1 MIRSPI
7 LSIRGLNPHGRIP
20 PFEVKFSGGLIVAA
34 GEPIALGPFSV
45 DLANTRLLRDGV
57 EFEMRPRAFRALK
70 VLIQNPG
77 RLVDYQQMIQEAWD
91 GTHVSKHTVTVTISE
106 IKHILGEY
114 GSWINCQPRFGYRLE
129 IPQTEVLMRRGWH
142 FWNQC
147 SLAGYQNAL
156 RCFQEAAAADGADF
170 RPFEGISSTY
180 LMLAGFL
187 MQAPRDIYGPFL
199 EAQQR
204 AVALC
209 GLTPELRLD
218 RAFAKF
224 VFERN
229 VAEAEAELLA
239 VGAERPNSVH
249 LYVRLALVSLG
260 NRRIEE
266 ARVRMQQAR
275 DTNALSP
282 ELAFLVTV
290 VRLFAREFTAAA
302 EWGRGTL
309 DLHPA
314 CQIGRAFYAEALER
328 SGNPEEA
335 LAQYR
340 LASAL
345 SPDILWIRADEA
357 RCLAENG
364 QTEAATAILSD
375 LQRIRETRYVDA
387 YHMATLLDALGK
399 RDEAFRELERAYE
412 ENSYALLFAGLDAKA
427 DGLRSDPRFALLERK
442 ALAVSVG

>member
-1 MIRSPI
+1 MLGVDES
-7 LSIRGLNPHGRIP
+7 
-20 PFEVKFSGGLIVAA
+20 V
-34 GEPIALGPFSV
+34 ALGPFSV
-45 DLANTRLLRDGV
+45 DLANTRLSRDGV
-57 EFEMRPRAFRALK
+57 EFEMRPRAFRVLK
-70 VLIQNPG
+70 VLIQNRG

-114 GSWINCQPRFGYRLE
+114 GAWINCQPKFGYRLE
-129 IPQTEVLMRRGWH
+129 IPETEALMRRGWH

-147 SLAGYQNAL
+147 SLAGYENAL

-170 RPFEGISSTY
+170 RAFEGISSTY

-187 MQAPRDIYGPFL
+187 MQSPRDIHGPFL
-199 EAQQR
+199 EAQER

-218 RAFAKF
+218 RAFARF

-229 VAEAEAELLA
+229 VANAEAELLA
-239 VGAERPNSVH
+239 IQPERPNSVH
-249 LYVRLALVSLG
+249 LYVRLALICLG
-260 NRRIEE
+260 SGRIDE
-266 ARVRMQQAR
+266 ARTRMQQAR

-290 VRLFAREFTAAA
+290 VRLFAREFEAAA
-302 EWGRGTL
+302 EWGKGTL

-328 SGNPEEA
+328 SGHPEEA

-345 SPDILWIRADEA
+345 SPDILWIRADQA
-357 RCLAENG
+357 RCLAVQG
-364 QTEAATAILSD
+364 QIEAATVILAD

-387 YHMATLLDALGK
+387 HHMAMLLDAMGR

-412 ENSYALLFAGLDAKA
+412 ESSYALLFAGLDAKA

-442 ALAVSVG
+442 AVAVPVG

>member
-1 MIRSPI
+1 MLGVDES
-7 LSIRGLNPHGRIP
+7 
-20 PFEVKFSGGLIVAA
+20 V
-34 GEPIALGPFSV
+34 ALGPFSV
-45 DLANTRLLRDGV
+45 DLVNTRLSRDGV

-70 VLIQNPG
+70 VLIQNRG

-114 GSWINCQPRFGYRLE
+114 GAWINCQPKFGYRLE
-129 IPQTEVLMRRGWH
+129 IPETEALMRRGWH

-147 SLAGYQNAL
+147 SLAGYDNAL

-170 RPFEGISSTY
+170 RAFEGISSTY

-187 MQAPRDIYGPFL
+187 MRAPRDIYGPFL
-199 EAQQR
+199 EAQKR

-229 VAEAEAELLA
+229 VADAEVELLA
-239 VGAERPNSVH
+239 IGPERPNSVH
-249 LYVRLALVSLG
+249 LYIRLALICLG
-260 NRRIEE
+260 SGRIDE
-266 ARVRMQQAR
+266 ARERMQQAR
-275 DTNALSP
+275 ATNALSP

-290 VRLFAREFTAAA
+290 VRLFGREFPEAV
-302 EWGRGTL
+302 EWGKITL
-309 DLHPA
+309 DLFPA
-314 CQIGRAFYAEALER
+314 CQIGRAFCAEAHEHAGQL
-328 SGNPEEA
+328 EEA

-357 RCLAENG
+357 RCLARHG
-364 QTEAATAILSD
+364 QAEEATAMLAD
-375 LQRIRETRYVDA
+375 LQRIRENQYVDA
-387 YHMATLLDALGK
+387 YHMAMLLDALGK
-399 RDEAFRELERAYE
+399 RDEAFRELERANE
-412 ENSYALLFAGLDAKA
+412 ENSYEMLFACLDAKA
-427 DGLRSDPRFALLERK
+427 DGVRSDPRFALLERK
-442 ALAVSVG
+442 ALAVPAG

>member
-1 MIRSPI
+1 MLGVDES
-7 LSIRGLNPHGRIP
+7 
-20 PFEVKFSGGLIVAA
+20 V
-34 GEPIALGPFSV
+34 ALGPFSV
-45 DLANTRLLRDGV
+45 DLVNTRLSRDGV

-70 VLIQNPG
+70 VLIQNRG

-106 IKHILGEY
+106 IKQILGEY
-114 GSWINCQPRFGYRLE
+114 GAWINCQPKFGYRLE
-129 IPQTEVLMRRGWH
+129 IPETEALVRRGWH

-147 SLAGYQNAL
+147 SLAGYDNAL

-170 RPFEGISSTY
+170 RAFEGISSTY

-187 MQAPRDIYGPFL
+187 LRAPRDIHGPFL
-199 EAQQR
+199 EAQKR

-239 VGAERPNSVH
+239 IGPERPNSVH
-249 LYVRLALVSLG
+249 LYIRLALICLG
-260 NRRIEE
+260 SGRIDE
-266 ARVRMQQAR
+266 ARERMQQAR
-275 DTNALSP
+275 ATNALSP

-290 VRLFAREFTAAA
+290 VRLFGREFPEAL
-302 EWGRGTL
+302 EWGKIAL
-309 DLHPA
+309 DLFPA
-314 CQIGRAFYAEALER
+314 CQIGRAFCAEALEHA
-328 SGNPEEA
+328 GQLEEA

-345 SPDILWIRADEA
+345 SPDILWIRADQA
-357 RCLAENG
+357 RCLARHG
-364 QTEAATAILSD
+364 QAEEATTMLAD
-375 LQRIRETRYVDA
+375 LQRNRENQYVDA
-387 YHMATLLDALGK
+387 YHMAMLLDALGR

-412 ENSYALLFAGLDAKA
+412 ESSYALLFACLDAKA

-442 ALAVSVG
+442 ALAVPAG